1 MKSVCPHA
9 QACTVYALYNC
20 YWWNIKKEKK
30 KKRLGQVFMQERK
43 EPEDLVRS
51 SSGVAIQGLLLL
63 TYVGFW
69 FSFLPLKTL
78 KQSGMVPMRHE
89 LV

>member
-1 MKSVCPHA
+1 MHKP
-9 QACTVYALYNC
+9 ALYMH
-20 YWWNIKKEKK
+20 YITATGGILRKKKK